1 MLPEVLHEA
10 AAVTAPPPVAAV
22 ALAPA
27 PTDEP
32 HAVPVVAAVTPA
44 AEPVTAPAPAP
55 AAIPAPS
62 PAPRHEALA
71 VITALSDDE
80 KIALF
85 S

>member
-1 MLPEVLHEA
+1 V
-10 AAVTAPPPVAAV
+10 
-22 ALAPA
+22 
-27 PTDEP
+27 
-32 HAVPVVAAVTPA
+32 PA
-44 AEPVTAPAPAP
+44 AEPPA
-55 AAIPAPS
+55 AAIPAPA